1 MQKVVSIY
9 FDSYTRAGEPSET
22 DEKRKWY
29 QPRGDTVRHGAVQ
42 EHLEEYLREGWSVV
56 SVTGLGG
63 ARPHSV
69 GGWAVVVLEWPD

>member
-9 FDSYTRAGEPSET
+9 FDSHTQKGEA

-29 QPRGDTVRHGAVQ
+29 QPETTRHGTVE